1 MHIIT
6 YNNRVCNYR
15 YGGFFMNL
23 SSINSFITAAELS
36 LAEKGIESAKVILT
50 GFVVVFAVLFLL
62 IGIIM
67 LFGFVIEK
75 AQTAAA
81 ERKNKKLKESVETN
95 EASAPAQPEKTS
107 VQAQTADDGVPEEVV
122 AVISAAVSSMY
133 GSSQKVRVKS
143 IKKSNSGRSAWASAG
158 VFDNT
163 RPF

>member
-75 AQTAAA
+75 AQTAAV
-81 ERKNKKLKESVETN
+81 ERKNKKLKESVKTN
-95 EASAPAQPEKTS
+95 EAPAQPVKTS
-107 VQAQTADDGVPEEVV
+107 VQAQTADKEVPDEVV

-143 IKKSNSGRSAWASAG
+143 IKKSNSGRSAWANAG